1 MTTQTKISKAVTS
14 AARTSA
20 NDFLGNEKKVAKL
33 EGSTALKLVNSIA
46 KVCHTKKDCDA
57 YLATYEEVLTEAGY
71 KAAASMTS
79 KVKRIAYLMTNS
91 NAKICKAHGIETP
104 EQGEALVRSKLDDT
118 TGIRPLY
125 DALADPNTKKDAE
138 PKPEDAAPAK
148 PAQTDG
154 EEKTLAEI
162 VIPHLAPLWSEVKS
176 FDKWTEQDVIECI
189 ADLLNA
195 NAN

>member
-14 AARTSA
+14 AARTAA
-20 NDFLGNEKKVAKL
+20 NDFLGNEQKIAKL
-33 EGSTALKLVNSIA
+33 EGSAALKLVNSIA
-46 KVCHTKKDCDA
+46 KVCHTKKECDG

-71 KAAASMTS
+71 KAAVSMTS

-138 PKPEDAAPAK
+138 PKPEDAAPSK

-154 EEKTLAEI
+154 EKTLADI
-162 VIPHLAPLWSEVKS
+162 VTPHLAQIWSEAKTAG
-176 FDKWTEQDVIECI
+176 KWTKQDVIECI

-195 NAN
+195 DAG

>member
-14 AARTSA
+14 AARTAA
-20 NDFLGNEKKVAKL
+20 NDFLGTEEKVAKL
-33 EGSTALKLVNSIA
+33 EGGTALKLVNSIA
-46 KVCHTKKDCDA
+46 KVCFTKKDCDA

-71 KAAASMTS
+71 RAAASMTS

-104 EQGEALVRSKLDDT
+104 EQGEALVRSKLSDT

-138 PKPEDAAPAK
+138 PKPEDAAPSK
-148 PAQTDG
+148 PAEPDG
-154 EEKTLAEI
+154 EKTLADI
-162 VIPHLAPLWSEVKS
+162 VTPHLAAIWSTVKS
-176 FDKWTEQDVIECI
+176 DGRWTKQDVIECI
-189 ADLLNA
+189 SDMLLSDD
-195 NAN
+195 

>member
-1 MTTQTKISKAVTS
+1 MANQTKISKAVTA
-14 AARTSA
+14 AARTAA
-20 NDFLGNEKKVAKL
+20 NDFLGTEQKVAKL

-57 YLATYEEVLTEAGY
+57 YLTTYEEVLTEAGY

-79 KVKRIAYLMTNS
+79 KVKRIAYLMTNT

-104 EQGEALVRSKLDDT
+104 EQGETLVRSKLTDT

-125 DALADPNTKKDAE
+125 DALADPNTKKDAQ

-148 PAQTDG
+148 TEKTEPDG
-154 EEKTLAEI
+154 ERTLADI
-162 VIPHLAPLWSEVKS
+162 ITPHLAPIWSEVKS
-176 FDKWTEQDVIECI
+176 AGKWSKQDVIECI
-189 ADLLNA
+189 TDLLDA
-195 NAN
+195 ND

>member
-14 AARTSA
+14 AARTA
-20 NDFLGNEKKVAKL
+20 ATDFLGNEQKIAKL

-71 KAAASMTS
+71 KAATSMTS

-91 NAKICKAHGIETP
+91 NAKICKAHGIKTP
-104 EQGEALVRSKLDDT
+104 EEGEALVRSKLDDT

-138 PKPEDAAPAK
+138 PKPEDAAPEK

-154 EEKTLAEI
+154 EKTLADI
-162 VIPHLAPLWSEVKS
+162 VTPHLAQIWSEAKTAG
-176 FDKWTEQDVIECI
+176 KWTKQDVIECI

-195 NAN
+195 DAN

>member
-1 MTTQTKISKAVTS
+1 MSTQTKISKGVTS
-14 AARTSA
+14 AARTAA
-20 NDFLGNEKKVAKL
+20 NDLLGTEQKITKL

-57 YLATYEEVLTEAGY
+57 YLTTYEEVLTEAGY
-71 KAAASMTS
+71 KAASSMTS

-104 EQGEALVRSKLDDT
+104 EQGETLVRSKLTDT

-148 PAQTDG
+148 TEKADPDG
-154 EEKTLAEI
+154 EKTLVEI
-162 VIPHLAPLWSEVKS
+162 VTPHLASLWSEAKS
-176 FDKWTEQDVIECI
+176 TGKFTKQDVVDCVI
-189 ADLLNA
+189 DLLFA
-195 NAN
+195 DD

>member
-138 PKPEDAAPAK
+138 PKPEDAAPEK

-154 EEKTLAEI
+154 EKTLVEI
-162 VIPHLAPLWSEVKS
+162 VTPHLAPLWSEAKS
-176 FDKWTEQDVIECI
+176 IGKWTKQDVIECI
-189 ADLLNA
+189 TDLLNA
-195 NAN
+195 DAN

>member
-1 MTTQTKISKAVTS
+1 MTTQTKISKAVSS
-14 AARTSA
+14 AARTAA
-20 NDFLGNEKKVAKL
+20 NDFLGTEQKVAKL

-104 EQGEALVRSKLDDT
+104 EQGEQLVRSKLTDT

-148 PAQTDG
+148 PEQTDG
-154 EEKTLAEI
+154 EKTLSDI
-162 VIPHLAPLWSEVKS
+162 VTPHLAQIWSEAKTAG
-176 FDKWTEQDVIECI
+176 KWTKQDVIECI
-189 ADLLNA
+189 TDLLNA
-195 NAN
+195 DND